1 MRKLVNPLQY
11 NRAIDELNG
20 VRPLET
26 DDIVRPSISIP
37 VLNTLTDVNA
47 KIVVGKFM
55 RCTQHGHNLIKNSPQ
70 PTQYEKVSYDIGD
83 YVGNIDLI
91 FTQPVTKVI
100 VHVTAYNIVAF
111 FYWCIPTTDIL
122 IKELGALGVYHLDF
136 VGKKI
141 SFYTSVIAIGLLT
154 FDVYGFY

>member
-26 DDIVRPSISIP
+26 DDLVRPSISIP

-55 RCTQHGHNLIKNSPQ
+55 RCTQHGHNLIKNSLQ
-70 PTQYEKVSYDIGD
+70 PTQYEKVSYNIAN
-83 YVGNIDLI
+83 YAGNIDLV
-91 FTQPVTKVI
+91 FTQPVSKVI
-100 VHVTAYNIVAF
+100 VHVTAYNIVSF
-111 FYWCIPTTDIL
+111 FYWSVPTAAIL
-122 IKELGALGVYHLDF
+122 IKELGALGIYILDF
-136 VGKKI
+136 VGNNI
-141 SFYTSVIAIGLLT
+141 SFYVSASPIAQLI